1 MHGYAEEM
9 EQECRAREIQTR
21 LKRSLRQME
30 GKWVIFFFVSFLT
43 ELYLRQQFRE
53 GFPVTDISGLLF

>member
-1 MHGYAEEM
+1 MTKAFLEVSVKV
-9 EQECRAREIQTR
+9 T
-21 LKRSLRQME
+21 
-30 GKWVIFFFVSFLT
+30 FFFVSFLT